1 MIMDWINK
9 VQDIKKQLNSS
20 GFEKLGIELEDAQMK
35 LGTQGEMFLS
45 VVTKLKEIKQNH
57 QEAYSL
63 TKEHIEEI
71 FTYGKSI
78 NYLSED
84 Y

>member
-1 MIMDWINK
+1 MNWINK
-9 VQDIKKQLNSS
+9 IQDIKKQLKSS
-20 GFEKLGIELEDAQMK
+20 GFENLGIEVEEAQMV

-45 VVTKLKEIKQNH
+45 VVTKLREIKQNH
-57 QEAYSL
+57 KDAYSL
-63 TKEHIEEI
+63 IKDNVEEI

-78 NYLSED
+78 NYLSGD